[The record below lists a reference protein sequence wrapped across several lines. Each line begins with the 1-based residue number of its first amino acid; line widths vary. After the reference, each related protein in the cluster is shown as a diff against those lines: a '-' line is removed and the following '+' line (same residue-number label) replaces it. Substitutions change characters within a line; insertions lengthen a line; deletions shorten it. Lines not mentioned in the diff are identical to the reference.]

1 MPQERQR
8 GSAAQRREQER
19 QQRQR
24 REEARVSTSG
34 KPRPGR
40 GPMVRKKDRSGLYL
54 ALGALVLVGAFIA
67 GILIYN
73 AHNQSQPASAN
84 PGLTRVPADAG
95 VVQQVTA
102 VSQPTWETVG
112 TGGVSNPFHAN
123 QGQPLLKGSNGHPQF
138 FYVGGE
144 FCPYCAAERWAMVNA
159 LSRFG
164 TFSHLSQIRS
174 FEDNIP
180 TFSFYQSSYSSQYV
194 DFVPVE
200 VKGNAVDASGQQ
212 YVNLETMTA
221 EQQQMFLKFNSS
233 QSFPFIDVGNQY
245 TTVGASYNPLLLT
258 DGSLNSWQNIANA
271 LSNPQSTASKG
282 ILGTANYMTAAI
294 CNVTGQQPGNVCTS
308 PVIQQIAH
316 TLGKTSRIASA
327 NPLASAP
334 ADLIAE
340 PRRVLR

>member
-8 GSAAQRREQER
+8 GSAAHRREQER

-24 REEARVSTSG
+24 RDEIHVSTRSH
-34 KPRPGR
+34 KKLTR
-40 GPMVRKKDRSGLYL
+40 GPMVRKKDRSGLYM

-73 AHNQSQPASAN
+73 SHNQPQPASAN
-84 PGLTRVPADAG
+84 LQRAPADAG
-95 VVQQVTA
+95 VVQQVIA
-102 VSQPTWETVG
+102 VSQPIWETVG
-112 TGGVSNPFHAN
+112 TGGLNNPFHAN
-123 QGQPLLKGSNGHPQF
+123 QGQPLLKGPNGHPQF

-174 FEDNIP
+174 FEDTIP
-180 TFSFYQSSYSSQYV
+180 TFSFYQSHYSSQYV

-200 VKGNAVDASGQQ
+200 VKGNEPDASSQQ

-221 EQQQMFLKFNSS
+221 EQQQTFQKYNSS

-245 TTVGASYNPLLLT
+245 TTVGASYNPQILT
-258 DGSLNSWQNIANA
+258 DSSLNSWQNIANA
-271 LSNPQSTASKG
+271 LSNPQSAASKG

-316 TLGKTSRIASA
+316 TLGKTSST
-327 NPLASAP
+327 AP
-334 ADLIAE
+334 ANALVSASSDPIAE
-340 PRRVLR
+340 QRRVLR